1 MSEPP
6 DSFPFQTVLSFEPL
20 LAFWRRQAES
30 GAGMSALIARLI
42 TDAAASTPE
51 LSGPIEDID
60 RLLDHQETV
69 DALMSA
75 VFPAGL
81 NGRWYAAAI
90 VPFGMKSFY
99 MTPAFASLEL
109 FRHLK
114 QVFQEDYRRMM
125 TAKIMMAYAY
135 IMQTVYGVT
144 TEVDFPLMA
153 PIVDEA
159 TGLVRYFKLDFDTQ
173 YCAVRVNG
181 ETPAL
186 SRETMDDLM
195 AHRFD
200 LDRWFE
206 ALPPDRFAFHGFAIF
221 SAVEVTEG
229 QLLSEL
235 KHDLL
240 QKDALATP
248 EKIDRIQQRVRSFLR
263 CPEIEMG
270 LILIEQGDFD
280 RITSIHPLG
289 RSLLLKRGVP
299 PSCDTWQQSF
309 YARAS
314 DGRTEPIVIDRL
326 GALENLTGFEEYLR
340 DQGYHTLVL
349 APLFSQDRLV
359 GILELGTR
367 SQTHMDPMG
376 ASTQL
381 REITALFG
389 VAIHRGLEER
399 EDRIQAVIKE
409 QYTSIHP
416 TVEWRFREAAKNY
429 IQRMGEGEKA
439 RAEEIVFENVYPLY
453 GLSDIRGSS
462 TERNRA
468 IQADLAEQLML
479 AHAVLLE
486 VQQHRPMPVI
496 DEMCFRLGQY
506 LTEIDHELRSGD
518 EVSILQ
524 FLRSEV
530 EPIFPEFERMAEG
543 AGRRVQAY
551 REALDPE
558 LGILYR
564 RRRDYE
570 ESVSRI
576 NHTIGLYIER
586 QEEAAQAIHPHYFEM
601 YKTDGVDYNLYVGA
615 SLQHNGRFDPL
626 YLRNLRLWQLMLMCG
641 VEWEMTALKPAL
653 KAPLD
658 TAHLVLVQ
666 DFPLSIRFRIDEKQ
680 FDVDGAYNIRYEIVK
695 KRIDKAR
702 IIDTNER
709 LTQPGHI
716 AIVYSQD
723 SEAVEYARYVRYLL
737 ATGYLVGEIE
747 YVHLE
752 DLQGVHGLK
761 ALRVR
766 IAPTPVSDSIPGPR
780 SNLKSRSAGDG
791 MGAGRALINLATI
804 ALEPG

>member
-1 MSEPP
+1 MS
-6 DSFPFQTVLSFEPL
+6 DHKGAFPFATVLSFEPL
-20 LAFWRRQAES
+20 LAFWRRQAEE
-30 GAGMSALIARLI
+30 GTGMTARIARFVS
-42 TDAAASTPE
+42 DAASKTPE
-51 LSGPIEDID
+51 LLGPIEDID
-60 RLLDHQETV
+60 RLIDHQETV

-81 NGRWYAAAI
+81 NGRWYASAI
-90 VPFGMKSFY
+90 VPFNMQSFY
-99 MTPAFASLEL
+99 MTPAFATLDL
-109 FRHLK
+109 FRHMK
-114 QVFQEDYRRMM
+114 RVFQEDYQRMM

-135 IMQTVYGVT
+135 IMNTVYDVSA
-144 TEVDFPLMA
+144 EVDFPLMA
-153 PIVDEA
+153 PVVDDA
-159 TGLVRYFKLDFDTQ
+159 TGLVRHFKLDFDTRF
-173 YCAVRVNG
+173 CAVVVDG
-181 ETPAL
+181 EAPVL
-186 SRETMDDLM
+186 SRETIDDLL

-200 LDRWFE
+200 LERWYQV
-206 ALPPDRFAFHGFAIF
+206 LPPDRFAFHGFAIF

-248 EKIDRIQQRVRSFLR
+248 EKIDRVQQRIRSLLR
-263 CPEIEMG
+263 CPEIEIG

-299 PSCDTWQQSF
+299 PSCDTWQQSL
-309 YARAS
+309 YARAT

-326 GALENLTGFEEYLR
+326 ESLENPTGFEEYLR

-349 APLFSQDRLV
+349 APLFSQERLV
-359 GILELGTR
+359 GILELGSR
-367 SQTHMDPMG
+367 SHTHLDPMG
-376 ASTQL
+376 ASIQL

-429 IQRMGEGEKA
+429 IFSDREGETN
-439 RAEEIVFENVYPLY
+439 RAEEIVFHEVYPLY

-468 IQADLAEQLML
+468 IQADLAEQLTL
-479 AHAVLLE
+479 AHDVLLE
-486 VQQHRPMPVI
+486 VEHHRPMPVLE
-496 DEMCFRLGQY
+496 EMRFRLGHY
-506 LTEIDHELRSGD
+506 LAEVERELRSGE
-518 EVSILQ
+518 EVTILQ
-524 FLRSEV
+524 FLRGEV
-530 EPIFPEFERMAEG
+530 EPLFAEFERIVPAVHGPVE
-543 AGRRVQAY
+543 RY
-551 REALDPE
+551 REALDAE

-570 ESVSRI
+570 DSVSRI
-576 NHTIGLYIER
+576 NHAVGAFIER
-586 QEEAAQAIHPHYFEM
+586 QEEAAQAMYPHYFEM
-601 YKTDGVDYNLYVGA
+601 YKTDGVDYNLYVGG
-615 SLQHNGRFDPL
+615 SLQQNGRFDPL

-641 VEWEMTALKPAL
+641 VEWAMAALKPAL
-653 KAPLD
+653 KVPLD
-658 TAHLVLVQ
+658 IAHLVLVQ

-702 IIDTNER
+702 IYGTNER
-709 LTQPGHI
+709 LTQPGYM

-723 SEAVEYARYVRYLL
+723 SEAAEYARYVRYLL
-737 ATGYLVGEIE
+737 ATGYLVGDLET
-747 YVHLE
+747 VQLE

-766 IAPTPVSDSIPGPR
+766 IAPRPVSDASPGPR
-780 SNLKSRSAGDG
+780 SSLQHRAAGDG
-791 MGAGRALINLATI
+791 QGARGALIDLATI

>member
-1 MSEPP
+1 MSEHPGV
-6 DSFPFQTVLSFEPL
+6 FPFQTVLSFEPL
-20 LAFWRRQAES
+20 LAFWRHQAEEQS
-30 GAGMSALIARLI
+30 GIAAQIARMVS
-42 TDAAASTPE
+42 DAATEIPA
-51 LSGPIEDID
+51 LLGPIDDID

-69 DALMSA
+69 DVLMSA
-75 VFPAGL
+75 VFPPGL
-81 NGRWYAAAI
+81 NGRWHAAAI
-90 VPFGMKSFY
+90 VPFGLQSFY
-99 MTPAFASLEL
+99 MTPAFASLDL

-114 QVFQEDYRRMM
+114 RVFQEDFERMM

-135 IMQTVYGVT
+135 IMRTIYGIT
-144 TEVDFPLMA
+144 TEIDFPLMA
-153 PIVDEA
+153 PVIDDA

-173 YCAVRVNG
+173 FCSVKVVG
-181 ETPAL
+181 EAPAL
-186 SRETMDDLM
+186 SRETIDGLM

-200 LDRWFE
+200 LGRWFE
-206 ALPPDRFAFHGFAIF
+206 ALPPAHFAFHGFAIF

-248 EKIDRIQQRVRSFLR
+248 EKIDRVQQRIRSLLR
-263 CPEIEMG
+263 CPGIEIG

-326 GALENLTGFEEYLR
+326 EELAHLTGFEEYLR

-367 SQTHMDPMG
+367 SHTHLDPMG

-429 IQRMGEGEKA
+429 IDSGREGATA
-439 RAEEIVFENVYPLY
+439 RAEEIVFHGVHPLY

-468 IQADLAEQLML
+468 IQSDLAEQLTL
-479 AHAVLLE
+479 ADEVLLE
-486 VQQHRPMPVI
+486 VQQHRPMPVLEEI
-496 DEMCFRLGQY
+496 RFRLGQY
-506 LTEIDHELRSGD
+506 LAEVEHELRSGE
-518 EVSILQ
+518 EVTILH
-524 FLRSEV
+524 FLRSEI
-530 EPIFPEFERMAEG
+530 EPLFAEFERIVPSS
-543 AGRRVQAY
+543 RVQIEGY
-551 REALDPE
+551 REALDAE

-570 ESVSRI
+570 DSVSRI
-576 NHTIGLYIER
+576 NHTIGAYIER
-586 QEEAAQAIHPHYFEM
+586 QEEAAQAMYPHYFEM
-601 YKTDGVDYNLYVGA
+601 YKTDGVDYNLYVGG
-615 SLQHNGRFDPL
+615 SLHQNGRYDPL

-641 VEWEMTALKPAL
+641 VEWEMASLKPTL

-658 TAHLVLVQ
+658 IAHLVLVQ

-702 IIDTNER
+702 IFGTSER
-709 LTQPGHI
+709 LTQPGYM

-723 SEAVEYARYVRYLL
+723 GEAVDYARYVRYLL
-737 ATGYLVGEIE
+737 ATGYLVGEVE
-747 YVHLE
+747 YVQLE

-766 IAPTPVSDSIPGPR
+766 IAPNPVSESSPGPR
-780 SNLKSRSAGDG
+780 SSLQHRSAGDG
-791 MGAGRALINLATI
+791 HGAHGALIDLAAI
-804 ALEPG
+804 ALEAG